1 MRNVSF
7 KCDLVMRET
16 FLCNQSDSK
25 KSNEFIKKINSLH
38 NRYKRENIDVARRV
52 RFERILGV

>member
-7 KCDLVMRET
+7 KCELVMRET

-25 KSNEFIKKINSLH
+25 KTNEFIKKINSLH
-38 NRYKRENIDVARRV
+38 NRYKRKNTDVARRV
-52 RFERILGV
+52 RLEYIF